1 MAGRE
6 ACLLR
11 LMPGLLGR
19 LRPRGDPRPAAPPG
33 VGSPGLLPHRLVNRL
48 ARRLPVGGAMLA
60 DGEGREIALILK
72 VFPNGFLEYL
82 YGLSPGMKSAAHLRV
97 REMK

>member
-1 MAGRE
+1 
-6 ACLLR
+6 
-11 LMPGLLGR
+11 
-19 LRPRGDPRPAAPPG
+19 
-33 VGSPGLLPHRLVNRL
+33 
-48 ARRLPVGGAMLA
+48 MLA